1 MTNFKGRRPTNP
13 LDGQEESL
21 LDLLFKE
28 NNQTGKDY
36 DGDLGMSKE
45 LAREIAKSILMGST
59 VDLFEEEPETHT
71 TRFTS
76 SKQDTPNEIRDAVS
90 GIPFSVRDRNKEQ
103 SLLADLFEKEPIHV
117 GSGKPRIDG
126 NTNQFRN
133 TIDSFN
139 DSLHKE
145 DKEAVKHPDHYN
157 KGILETIEK
166 FILFFH
172 DNPDMIK
179 GALLFNVLKYTDRAE
194 HKGKKEEDEKK
205 AMFYLDVFET
215 LFEEE
220 AQLYNLYRI
229 FKGKE

>member
-21 LDLLFKE
+21 LDLLFKK
-28 NNQTGKDY
+28 NNQIGRDY
-36 DGDLGMSKE
+36 DGDLGMNEE

-59 VDLFEEEPETHT
+59 IDLFEEEPETHT

-76 SKQDTPNEIRDAVS
+76 SKQDVSNDLKDTIS
-90 GIPFSVRDRNKEQ
+90 GIPFPVREKKEEQ
-103 SLLADLFEKEPIHV
+103 PRRIDLSKLKDEDCIKQTPTSLLSPITNA
-117 GSGKPRIDG
+117 SID
-126 NTNQFRN
+126 T
-133 TIDSFN
+133 S
-139 DSLHKE
+139 KK
-145 DKEAVKHPDHYN
+145 KEAVNHPEHYN
-157 KGILETIEK
+157 KGILETMEK
-166 FILFFH
+166 FVLFFH

-220 AQLYNLYRI
+220 AQLYKLYRI

>member
-21 LDLLFKE
+21 FDMLFKE
-28 NNQTGKDY
+28 NSHIGRDY
-36 DGDLGMSKE
+36 DGDLGMSEE

-59 VDLFEEEPETHT
+59 VDLFEKEPETHT

-76 SKQDTPNEIRDAVS
+76 SKQDVSNELRDAAS
-90 GIPFSVRDRNKEQ
+90 GIPFSIRGDKE
-103 SLLADLFEKEPIHV
+103 EEPR
-117 GSGKPRIDG
+117 RIDLNKLRDEG
-126 NTNQFRN
+126 YIKQTPTSQLSPTTNGS
-133 TIDSFN
+133 IDTSQ
-139 DSLHKE
+139 K
-145 DKEAVKHPDHYN
+145 KEAVNHPEHYN
-157 KGILETIEK
+157 KGILETMEK

-194 HKGKKEEDEKK
+194 HKGKREEDEKK

>member
-13 LDGQEESL
+13 IDGQEESL
-21 LDLLFKE
+21 LDILFKE
-28 NNQTGKDY
+28 HYQIGRDY
-36 DGDLGMSKE
+36 DGDSGMSE
-45 LAREIAKSILMGST
+45 EVAREIAKSILMGSHP
-59 VDLFEEEPETHT
+59 DLFKEEPEEHT

-76 SKQDTPNEIRDAVS
+76 SKQDTSNELKDAVS
-90 GIPFSVRDRNKEQ
+90 GIPFSVREEKDEQ
-103 SLLADLFEKEPIHV
+103 SR
-117 GSGKPRIDG
+117 RIDLSKLKDKG
-126 NTNQFRN
+126 YIKQTPTSQLSP
-133 TIDSFN
+133 IIN
-139 DSLHKE
+139 DSIDTSQK
-145 DKEAVKHPDHYN
+145 KEAVNHPEHYN
-157 KGILETIEK
+157 KGILETMEK

>member
-21 LDLLFKE
+21 FDMLFKE
-28 NNQTGKDY
+28 NSQIGKDY
-36 DGDLGMSKE
+36 DGDLGMSE
-45 LAREIAKSILMGST
+45 EMAREIAKSILMGST
-59 VDLFEEEPETHT
+59 VDLFEKEPETHT
-71 TRFTS
+71 TRFAS
-76 SKQDTPNEIRDAVS
+76 RKQDTPDEIRGASS
-90 GIPFSVRDRNKEQ
+90 GIPFSVRDRSEEQ
-103 SLLADLFEKEPIHV
+103 PVRVDSDKL
-117 GSGKPRIDG
+117 RIDG
-126 NTNQFRN
+126 DINQFRT

-139 DSLHKE
+139 HSLHRE

-157 KGILETIEK
+157 KGILETMEK

-215 LFEEE
+215 LFEDES
-220 AQLYNLYRI
+220 QLYKLYRV
-229 FKGKE
+229 FKGKD

>member
-13 LDGQEESL
+13 LDGQEERIF
-21 LDLLFKE
+21 DMLFKE
-28 NNQTGKDY
+28 NSQIGRDY
-36 DGDLGMSKE
+36 DGDLGMSEE
-45 LAREIAKSILMGST
+45 LAREIAKSILIGS
-59 VDLFEEEPETHT
+59 VPGLFEEEPETHT
-71 TRFTS
+71 TKFTS
-76 SKQDTPNEIRDAVS
+76 SKQDVSNELKDAVS
-90 GIPFSVRDRNKEQ
+90 GIPFPVREKKEEQ
-103 SLLADLFEKEPIHV
+103 SRRINLNKLRDEDYIKQTPTSQLSPFST
-117 GSGKPRIDG
+117 GSID
-126 NTNQFRN
+126 TSQ
-133 TIDSFN
+133 
-139 DSLHKE
+139 K
-145 DKEAVKHPDHYN
+145 KEAVNHPEHYN
-157 KGILETIEK
+157 KGILETMEK

>member
-13 LDGQEESL
+13 LDGQEESIF
-21 LDLLFKE
+21 DMLFKK
-28 NNQTGKDY
+28 NNHIGRDY
-36 DGDLGMSKE
+36 DGDLGMSEE
-45 LAREIAKSILMGST
+45 LAREIAKSILMGSHPE
-59 VDLFEEEPETHT
+59 LFKEETEEHT

-76 SKQDTPNEIRDAVS
+76 SKQDAPDEIRDAVS
-90 GIPFSVRDRNKEQ
+90 GIPFSVRENKEEQ
-103 SLLADLFEKEPIHV
+103 PRRINLDKLIDKDHIKQTPTSQLPPITNA
-117 GSGKPRIDG
+117 SID
-126 NTNQFRN
+126 TSQ
-133 TIDSFN
+133 
-139 DSLHKE
+139 K
-145 DKEAVKHPDHYN
+145 KEAVNHPEHYN
-157 KGILETIEK
+157 KGILETMEK

>member
-1 MTNFKGRRPTNP
+1 MDNIKQTPTSQLSPITNGSIDT
-13 LDGQEESL
+13 
-21 LDLLFKE
+21 
-28 NNQTGKDY
+28 
-36 DGDLGMSKE
+36 SK
-45 LAREIAKSILMGST
+45 K
-59 VDLFEEEPETHT
+59 
-71 TRFTS
+71 
-76 SKQDTPNEIRDAVS
+76 
-90 GIPFSVRDRNKEQ
+90 
-103 SLLADLFEKEPIHV
+103 
-117 GSGKPRIDG
+117 
-126 NTNQFRN
+126 
-133 TIDSFN
+133 
-139 DSLHKE
+139 
-145 DKEAVKHPDHYN
+145 KEAVNHPDHYN
-157 KGILETIEK
+157 KGILETMEK

>member
-13 LDGQEESL
+13 IDGQEESIF
-21 LDLLFKE
+21 DMLFKE
-28 NNQTGKDY
+28 NSQIGRDY
-36 DGDLGMSKE
+36 DGDLSMNEE
-45 LAREIAKSILMGST
+45 LAREIAKSMLMGSHP
-59 VDLFEEEPETHT
+59 DLFKEETEEHT

-76 SKQDTPNEIRDAVS
+76 SKQDTSNELRDDAF
-90 GIPFSVRDRNKEQ
+90 GIPFSVRDRSEEQ
-103 SLLADLFEKEPIHV
+103 PRRINLDKLKDEDYIKQTPTSQLSPFTN
-117 GSGKPRIDG
+117 GSID
-126 NTNQFRN
+126 TSQ
-133 TIDSFN
+133 
-139 DSLHKE
+139 K
-145 DKEAVKHPDHYN
+145 KEAVNHPDHYN
-157 KGILETIEK
+157 KGILETMEK